1 MFKTIFWGNSE
12 FVLPT
17 LEVLKKETHLLA
29 IITGLDKP
37 IGRRLEKI
45 KIPEPKE
52 KGLLWDV
59 PVFQPATLKDAE
71 FVKTIQD
78 LAPDLMVVISYGK
91 IIKED
96 IYSIPP
102 LGTINLHASLLP
114 QYRGASPIQQ
124 SLLKGDGKTGVSIQK
139 INDFLDEGN
148 LLLTKEIIIEPEDHY
163 PILRNKLAHLSA
175 EVLKELLHKIK
186 QKEKIEEKP
195 QIGTPSFC
203 KKITKEQ
210 GLISWQH
217 QTAQEIYN
225 HWRGLTLWPGIH
237 TYFRG
242 KVLKLQK
249 ILPID
254 WKEGKPGQV
263 LKASQK
269 EGLIIKAKEGAI
281 QILEIQP
288 ENKKNMEFAD
298 FLNGYSLKVGD
309 SL

>member
-1 MFKTIFWGNSE
+1 MLKTIFWGNSE
-12 FVLPT
+12 FVLPA
-17 LEVLKKETHLLA
+17 LEVLQKETKLLA

-52 KGLLWDV
+52 KGLLWNV
-59 PVFQPATLKDAE
+59 PVFQPETLKDE
-71 FVKTIQD
+71 NLVKVIKD
-78 LAPDLMVVISYGK
+78 LAPDLMVVVSYGK
-91 IIKED
+91 IIKEE

-124 SLLKGDGKTGVSIQK
+124 SLLNGDCKTGVCIQK

-148 LLLTKEIIIEPEDHY
+148 LLLTKEIAIDSQDNY

-175 EVLKELLHKIK
+175 DVLKEFLNKIK
-186 QKEKIEEKP
+186 KERKIEEKP
-195 QIGTPSFC
+195 QTGTPSFC

-210 GLISWQH
+210 GLISWHH

-225 HWRGLTLWPGIH
+225 HWRAFTLWPGIYTH
-237 TYFRG
+237 FRG
-242 KVLKLQK
+242 KTLKLKK
-249 ILPID
+249 ILPLD
-254 WKEGKPGQV
+254 WQEGESGQV

-281 QILEIQP
+281 QILELQP
-288 ENKKNMEFAD
+288 ENKKNMEFAS

-309 SL
+309 VL